1 MAVDLVK
8 ICDDDVLS
16 RVDPMIDLLD
26 LDPSEVEDDALKYA
40 LMRLRRRITEEK
52 RAAASP
58 RAATGDIE
66 RRGYGKNGR
75 GRDAIGD
82 KRVCAPFPSFLLPLS
97 LIFLLL
103 ALFLCWWARMQFY

>member
-16 RVDPMIDLLD
+16 HVDPGIDLLD

-40 LMRLRRRITEEK
+40 LLRLRRRIKEDT

-58 RAATGDIE
+58 RAATDDIE
-66 RRGYGKNGR
+66 RRRRGKNGR
-75 GRDAIGD
+75 ERDAIGD
-82 KRVCAPFPSFLLPLS
+82 KRVYALSPGFLLSLS
-97 LIFLLL
+97 VAFLLL
-103 ALFLCWWARMQFY
+103 ALFLCWWARMQCS